1 MARKK
6 LIYQLPPKIRQEL
19 DRRIIQNGFSGYDAL
34 VAWLGELGYRI
45 SRSPIHQHG
54 QRMKRDFEQTLH
66 RLRMAEYMMSQMPD
80 DAENALDKV
89 NAVAL
94 RDRVFELIGE
104 FEELG
109 GESGDLS
116 GQVKLVSALSLTQA
130 RLSRAGVYRQK
141 WVEELRA
148 KAHAAAEAV
157 DKIAQKSGLSAET
170 ADAIRREILGI
181 AG

>member
-6 LIYQLPPKIRQEL
+6 LIYTLPPHIRKEL
-19 DRRIIQNGFSGYDAL
+19 DDRLIKNGFTGYDAL
-34 VAWLGELGYRI
+34 VAWLDELGYHI
-45 SRSPIHQHG
+45 SRSPLHLYGRQ
-54 QRMKRDFEQTLH
+54 MKRDFEQTLH
-66 RLRMAEYMMSQMPD
+66 RLRMAEQIIARMPD

-104 FEELG
+104 FEDLG
-109 GESGDLS
+109 GTGNDLA
-116 GQVKLVSALSLTQA
+116 GQIKLVNSLSLTQA

-148 KAHAAAEAV
+148 KAQAAAEAV
-157 DKIAQKSGLSAET
+157 EQIARKGGLSAET
-170 ADAIRREILGI
+170 AAEIRREILGI